1 MQHFESSYSASRA
14 ALGQFKQTCEMYKTR
29 FVESVMKPIFT
40 TFCVSVLADLG
51 VSDDEIIDKARTLGA
66 ISVWSNAERPIHI
79 DETKEL
85 AFWLD
90 AVKAGLITKNEA
102 AQAMFGHDA
111 VDQAPIREDGGAL

>member
-1 MQHFESSYSASRA
+1 MGAMNVCR
-14 ALGQFKQTCEMYKTR
+14 C
-29 FVESVMKPIFT
+29 
-40 TFCVSVLADLG
+40 LG
-51 VSDDEIIDKARTLGA
+51 VSDEENIDKARTLRA

-111 VDQAPIREDGGAL
+111 VDQSPISDSEVTQ